1 MRVLVVED
9 ERKVADAIQEG
20 LQAEHY
26 DVVVERTGED
36 GYSRVT
42 TETFDLVLLDL
53 GRTIISSSRSPSTSC
68 WPACAHSSGA
78 ADPMRFLE

>member
-42 TETFDLVLLDL
+42 TETFDLVLLER
-53 GRTIISSSRSPSTSC
+53 G
-68 WPACAHSSGA
+68 GK
-78 ADPMRFLE
+78 

>member
-53 GRTIISSSRSPSTSC
+53 GSRLHAERSSRLSSYRRFATSV
-68 WPACAHSSGA
+68 PFIG
-78 ADPMRFLE
+78 L